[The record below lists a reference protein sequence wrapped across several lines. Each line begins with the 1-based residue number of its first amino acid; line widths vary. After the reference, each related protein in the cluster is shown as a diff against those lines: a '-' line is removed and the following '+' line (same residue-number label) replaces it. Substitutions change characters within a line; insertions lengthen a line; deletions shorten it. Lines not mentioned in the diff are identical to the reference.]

1 LGQKP
6 PRRSAK
12 PHPEQAA
19 SEAQQKQ
26 SSPEP
31 SEYTKLLERLF
42 RSFRQ
47 QVFDSFGEKSEVV
60 IAAAERKIRFLAPEF
75 DLHSLNENTAI
86 HVLDLIETIAGGA
99 SFMKRSRL
107 RQAALTLVADI
118 YNKQYELFEQH
129 RVIDKVEQ
137 FYYRLK
143 K

>member
-1 LGQKP
+1 M
-6 PRRSAK
+6 
-12 PHPEQAA
+12 
-19 SEAQQKQ
+19 
-26 SSPEP
+26 
-31 SEYTKLLERLF
+31 ERLF

-47 QVFDSFGEKSEVV
+47 QLFDSFGEKTEEV
-60 IAAAERKIRFLAPEF
+60 IADAERKVRFLTPEF

-107 RQAALTLVADI
+107 RQAALTLVADL